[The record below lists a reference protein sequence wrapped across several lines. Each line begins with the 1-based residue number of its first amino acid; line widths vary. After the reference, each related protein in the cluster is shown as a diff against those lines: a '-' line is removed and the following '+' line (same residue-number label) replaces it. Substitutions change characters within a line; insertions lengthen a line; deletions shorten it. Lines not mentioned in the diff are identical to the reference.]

1 MFTQTASLRLIY
13 VNWQRELN
21 EEKRREKRNLRVG
34 VRPAVFCWCYMVLFL
49 SISKQDDCIATKVGQ
64 TE

>member
-34 VRPAVFCWCYMVLFL
+34 VRPAVFCWCYYGL
-49 SISKQDDCIATKVGQ
+49 IS
-64 TE
+64 EH